1 MDRRDFIKS
10 GLLAAAVGAIN
21 GPKAIAHEAERQ
33 AKRELLSKDILNY
46 NPQMQYRQMG
56 RTGVNVS
63 ALGFGML
70 RLPMRNGHADFDQT
84 TPMVRR
90 AIEGGVNYIDTGRVY
105 LGGESEQAVGKALA
119 GGWRDRVYVTSKMPW
134 WEMQSADDF
143 ENFFDQSRRVIG
155 TDVIDFYHI
164 HMIMHRAWKDY
175 VLPYKLIE
183 KMERL
188 KAQGKIRFMG
198 FSFHDSLQLFKRVVE
213 YTPAWDF
220 CLIQHNYLDYEYEA
234 GVLGPKYAAVN
245 GMGLAVMKPV
255 RTGFLANLPQ
265 SMRDALASTGIHK
278 PDTEW
283 ALDYL
288 WDIPEVSVTV
298 SGMGSMADVEENLK
312 YAAKARP
319 NMLSPAERGGLGHGH
334 LCLPPR
340 AGAHRLHR
348 LLPVHPLSA
357 QRCHWL
363 HLRLRVQ
370 QLHPAPK
377 QGAGDGGLHRLDVA
391 RAARR
396 PCLLV
401 RSLRRVPGEVSAAF
415 GYSELAGKGK
425 GNNGEIILVRL
436 RVFPYLCTPKF
447 I

>member
-10 GLLAAAVGAIN
+10 GLLAAAVGAAA
-21 GPKAIAHEAERQ
+21 GPEAIAQEAVRQAEREQ
-33 AKRELLSKDILNY
+33 LSKDILNY
-46 NPQMQYRQMG
+46 NPQMQYRPMG

-70 RLPMRNGHADFDQT
+70 RLPM
-84 TPMVRR
+84 
-90 AIEGGVNYIDTGRVY
+90 
-105 LGGESEQAVGKALA
+105 
-119 GGWRDRVYVTSKMPW
+119 
-134 WEMQSADDF
+134 QSADDF
-143 ENFFDQSRRVIG
+143 EKFFDQSRRTIG

-198 FSFHDSLQLFKRVVE
+198 FSFHDSLQVFKRVVE

-234 GVLGPKYAAVN
+234 GVLGPKYAAAN

-265 SMRDALASTGIHK
+265 VMREALASTGIRK

-288 WDIPEVSVTV
+288 WDIPEVSVAV
-298 SGMGSMADVEENLK
+298 SGMGSMADVEENLR

-319 NMLSPAERGGLGHGH
+319 NMLSPAEREALGAAIYAYRHAPGH
-334 LCLPPR
+334 IDCTGCYQCIPCPHNV
-340 AGAHRLHR
+340 AIGYIFAYVYNNYILHR
-348 LLPVHPLSA
+348 DKERAMADYTVSMSPV
-357 QRCHWL
+357 QRGD
-363 HLRLRVQ
+363 
-370 QLHPAPK
+370 PASSCI
-377 QGAGDGGLHRLDVA
+377 A
-391 RAARR
+391 
-396 PCLLV
+396 C
-401 RSLRRVPGEVSAAF
+401 GEFVTCKESI
-415 GYSELAGKGK
+415 
-425 GNNGEIILVRL
+425 N
-436 RVFPYLCTPKF
+436 
-447 I
+447 